1 MLKTLLSALLIT
13 FLVGCASIPQV
24 TLLEGANNVR
34 VGKMDALDSFQDI
47 GPISVEDGEGCGG
60 FGYQGT
66 YDRAMTLLKNKAFKM
81 GADYVQIFTV
91 SEPYSATSSCFVN
104 LYKISGT
111 AYKKK

>member
-1 MLKTLLSALLIT
+1 
-13 FLVGCASIPQV
+13 
-24 TLLEGANNVR
+24 
-34 VGKMDALDSFQDI
+34 MDALDIYQDI
-47 GPISVEDGEGCGG
+47 GPISVADGEGCGG

-66 YDRAMTLLKNKAFKM
+66 YDRAMTLLKNKAFRM

-91 SEPYSATSSCFVN
+91 SEPYSANGCFVN